1 MGKVHSC
8 RPGFSQPCEYM
19 LPSSHGR
26 QHIHS
31 REPYFFS
38 PLTPVP
44 WLAYPYTGYA
54 LCPESMESG
63 RRRVYTCIAN
73 LAETL
78 PAVAARLANRPLIFS
93 VAAVS
98 VLSAK
103 LLHIYAHLD
112 ALQFFDIFG
121 WGWSFFIQ
129 DTISLL
135 LLRLLLDLGLTAIY
149 LGFLFAA
156 YNLVLA
162 STSISFFIVAGTEL
176 RWRNVNVAGD
186 PSAWKMLLTGL
197 VSLLIVMAAIIV
209 LAFILQTLCFVV
221 ADACLALLQV
231 PLRLFQRW
239 VARLRRRDTSEEKL
253 DLLPWQEY
261 ELDDSDTA
269 YEPDFA
275 SRRRKSFLQ
284 SSGFLATVRVVVAVS
299 VSLQVLSLLLRPT
312 DSSMAFLSWTLPLM
326 PVVHNIVGS
335 TLSSTIPMPES
346 LLSATALGQ
355 PPHFDWLPEN
365 QHSGF
370 CDWYTNR
377 THYNAKQDF
386 LKVSNAEDDL
396 LEGLNKVDLKK
407 VPIKHVMLIKL
418 ESTRKDV
425 FPLRM
430 DEGILD
436 GLASGHPHH
445 HLPPHLVDI
454 LASLTPNARYLT
466 GELDSG
472 FPTQQ
477 YKIDRHGKTSRG
489 GISAQNAFTTAT
501 YTLKSL
507 AGTHCGITPLTADFN
522 REYDQHIY
530 QPCLPHI
537 FDAFNDMKCD
547 GDSSKWTSTYMQSTT
562 LGYDKQNLL
571 MPQLGFAPDKIIGG
585 TYLKSDGH
593 KFAPANMS
601 DVNYYGMPEIAIE
614 NYLRDAFATAKA
626 KGERLFL
633 SHLTST
639 SHHPFRMP
647 EDERPVRF
655 AADRRHRMLSRYLNA
670 IGYVDRWLG
679 KVFDILEEENVAD
692 ETLVVLVGD
701 HGLSVAEQSSTTPYH
716 NPNVANFHVPLVL
729 SHPGLPNIK
738 VTDPVT
744 SLQILPTILDL
755 LVETRSLSTCESKA
769 ARQLLANYEGQ
780 SLIRP
785 QRTVD
790 GDNKP
795 AGWQFTVMNPGGSG
809 IAVRDANKPDW
820 RLIVPMQAGSEWRLT
835 DLSVDPYEVRPMS
848 SFDFNTLVR
857 RLESMGKADKAE
869 WVREAVKIS
878 AWWVRENHKRWRY
891 TP

>member
-1 MGKVHSC
+1 
-8 RPGFSQPCEYM
+8 
-19 LPSSHGR
+19 
-26 QHIHS
+26 
-31 REPYFFS
+31 
-38 PLTPVP
+38 
-44 WLAYPYTGYA
+44 
-54 LCPESMESG
+54 MESG
-63 RRRVYTCIAN
+63 RRRAYTYAAY

-112 ALQFFDIFG
+112 ALQFFDILG

-129 DTISLL
+129 DTVFLL
-135 LLRLLLDLGLTAIY
+135 LFRLSLDLGLIATY
-149 LGFLFAA
+149 FGFLVAA

-162 STSISFFIVAGTEL
+162 STSISFFVVAGTEL

-197 VSLLIVMAAIIV
+197 MSLLVVMAAVTVIAV
-209 LAFILQTLCFVV
+209 ILQALCFVV

-231 PLRLFQRW
+231 PLRFLRRW
-239 VARLRRRDTSEEKL
+239 VARLRRRGLSEEKM

-261 ELDDSDTA
+261 ELDDSDVEF
-269 YEPDFA
+269 EPEFA
-275 SRRRKSFLQ
+275 GRRRKTFLQ
-284 SSGFLATVRVVVAVS
+284 SSGFLAALRVIVAIAM
-299 VSLQVLSLLLRPT
+299 SLQLLFTIFRPT
-312 DSSMAFLSWTLPLM
+312 DSSMTFLSWTLPLM

-346 LLSATALGQ
+346 MFSTTALTR
-355 PPHFDWLPEN
+355 PPPFEWLPGTL
-365 QHSGF
+365 QRGF
-370 CDWYTNR
+370 DDWYTNT
-377 THYNAKQDF
+377 THYNAEQDF
-386 LKVSNAEDDL
+386 LKVSNAEDHL
-396 LEGLNKVDLKK
+396 LDGLLKVDLKK
-407 VPIKHVMLIKL
+407 VSIKHVMLIKL

-430 DEGILD
+430 DGGIFE

-507 AGTHCGITPLTADFN
+507 AGTHCGVTPLTADFN
-522 REYDQHIY
+522 HEYDQHIY

-537 FDAFNDMKCD
+537 FNAFNDLKCAD
-547 GDSSKWTSTYMQSTT
+547 ESSKWTSTYMQSTT

-571 MPQLGFAPDKIIGG
+571 MPKLGFSPDKIIGG
-585 TYLKSDGH
+585 TYLKTDGH

-626 KGERLFL
+626 KDERLFL

-655 AADRRHRMLSRYLNA
+655 AADRRHHMLSRYLNA

-679 KVFDILEEENVAD
+679 KVFDILEEEGVAD

-701 HGLSVAEQSSTTPYH
+701 HGLSVAEESSTTPYH

-755 LVETRSLSTCESKA
+755 LAETGSLSTCETKA

-790 GDNKP
+790 KDNKS

-809 IAVRDANKPDW
+809 IAVRDANRPDW

-835 DLSVDPYEVRPMS
+835 DLSIDPYEERPMS

-857 RLESMGKADKAE
+857 RLGSMGKAEKAE
-869 WVREAVKIS
+869 WVKEAVKIS

>member
-1 MGKVHSC
+1 M
-8 RPGFSQPCEYM
+8 EA
-19 LPSSHGR
+19 GR
-26 QHIHS
+26 W
-31 REPYFFS
+31 R
-38 PLTPVP
+38 
-44 WLAYPYTGYA
+44 AYTYA
-54 LCPESMESG
+54 A
-63 RRRVYTCIAN
+63 Y

-93 VAAVS
+93 VAAIS

-112 ALQFFDIFG
+112 ALQFFDVFG
-121 WGWSFFIQ
+121 WGWSFFAQ
-129 DTISLL
+129 DTIFLL
-135 LLRLLLDLGLTAIY
+135 LLRVLLDLGLTATY
-149 LGFLFAA
+149 LGFLVAA

-162 STSISFFIVAGTEL
+162 STSISFYVVAGTEL

-197 VSLLIVMAAIIV
+197 VSLMVVMAAIFV
-209 LAFILQTLCFVV
+209 VAFILQSICFVV
-221 ADACLALLQV
+221 ADACLSLLQV
-231 PLRLFQRW
+231 PLRFLRRW
-239 VARLRRRDTSEEKL
+239 VVRLRRRDMSEEKL

-261 ELDDSDTA
+261 ELEDSVSEFEA
-269 YEPDFA
+269 EYA
-275 SRRRKSFLQ
+275 GRRRKTVLQ
-284 SSGFLATVRVVVAVS
+284 SSSFLAAVRVMVAVALT
-299 VSLQVLSLLLRPT
+299 LQVLSTIFRPA

-326 PVVHNIVGS
+326 PIVHNIVGS

-346 LLSATALGQ
+346 MASATALTQ
-355 PPHFDWLPEN
+355 PPPFDWLPESL
-365 QHSGF
+365 HAGF
-370 CDWYTNR
+370 DDWYTNM
-377 THYNAKQDF
+377 THYNAAQDF
-386 LKVSNAEDDL
+386 LKLSNADDDL
-396 LEGLNKVDLKK
+396 LEGLHTVDLKE
-407 VPIKHVMLIKL
+407 VSIKHVMLIKL

-425 FPLRM
+425 FPLKM
-430 DEGILD
+430 DGGIFE

-507 AGTHCGITPLTADFN
+507 AGTLCGITPLTADFN
-522 REYDQHIY
+522 REYDHHIY

-537 FDAFNDMKCD
+537 FDAFNNLKCD
-547 GDSSKWTSTYMQSTT
+547 DESSKWTSTYMQSTT
-562 LGYDKQNLL
+562 LGYDKQDLL
-571 MPQLGFAPDKIIGG
+571 MPEIGFPPDKIIGG

-614 NYLRDAFATAKA
+614 KYLRDAFATAKA
-626 KGERLFL
+626 KDERLFL

-647 EDERPVRF
+647 KDERPVRF
-655 AADRRHRMLSRYLNA
+655 AADRRHHMLSRYLNA

-679 KVFDILEEENVAD
+679 KVFDILEEEGVAD

-738 VTDPVT
+738 VTEPVT

-755 LVETRSLSTCESKA
+755 LVETGSLSKCESEA

-790 GDNKP
+790 KDAKP

-809 IAVRDANKPDW
+809 IAVRDANRPDW

-835 DLSVDPYEVRPMS
+835 DLSVDPHEKRPMS

-857 RLESMGKADKAE
+857 RLESMGKVDKAE
-869 WVREAVKIS
+869 WVRDAVKIS

-891 TP
+891 YP